1 MRMLTR
7 RNILIGAAVTG
18 VATLTRSLSSSF
30 AENSPH
36 ISPINFKVPAGACDC
51 HTHIFGDPRR
61 FPFSP
66 SRTYTP
72 EPATVEEMRDLHRAL
87 HTERVVIVQPSVYGT
102 ENACLLDAIKQ
113 VGAGAR
119 GVAVIDG
126 QTSEAALDEMYRS
139 GIRGI
144 RLNLQTAF
152 QADPAAARQLFQGAA
167 ERVKTRKWHIQIY
180 ARLAVIQALKDLVMA
195 APVPIVFDHF
205 GGAQAS
211 LGVGQPGFDALLDV
225 VQKGKAYVKIS
236 APYRSSTQAPDYPDA
251 APLAKALIAANP
263 RRVLWGTDWPHP
275 DSASVA
281 SRKATDLAPRL
292 KVDDGSTLN
301 LLPVWVPEA
310 AKRTTI
316 LVDNPAKLYGF

>member
-1 MRMLTR
+1 MA
-7 RNILIGAAVTG
+7 GATA
-18 VATLTRSLSSSF
+18 LTRSLFSSF

-36 ISPINFKVPAGACDC
+36 ISPLNFKVPAGACDC
-51 HTHIFGDPRR
+51 HTHIFGDTRR

-72 EPATVEEMRDLHRAL
+72 EPATIEEMRDLHRAL

-126 QTSEAALDEMYRS
+126 QTSEGALDEMHRS

-152 QADPAAARQLFQGAA
+152 QADPAAARQLFQAA
-167 ERVKTRKWHIQIY
+167 VERVKTRKWHIQIY

-195 APVPIVFDHF
+195 SPVPIVFDHF

-211 LGVGQPGFDALLDV
+211 PGVGQPGFDALLDV

-263 RRVLWGTDWPHP
+263 RRVLW
-275 DSASVA
+275 A
-281 SRKATDLAPRL
+281 LANSDQHGEHHL
-292 KVDDGSTLN
+292 
-301 LLPVWVPEA
+301 
-310 AKRTTI
+310 
-316 LVDNPAKLYGF
+316 